1 MSRYSNYNRDPRE
14 IMVRFNSTCSETGKE
29 INKGDVCIY
38 YPSSKEVFHVDSKQ
52 AEEFR
57 NWKAD
62 LAMGFDY

>member
-1 MSRYSNYNRDPRE
+1 
-14 IMVRFNSTCSETGKE
+14 MVRFNSTCSETGKE